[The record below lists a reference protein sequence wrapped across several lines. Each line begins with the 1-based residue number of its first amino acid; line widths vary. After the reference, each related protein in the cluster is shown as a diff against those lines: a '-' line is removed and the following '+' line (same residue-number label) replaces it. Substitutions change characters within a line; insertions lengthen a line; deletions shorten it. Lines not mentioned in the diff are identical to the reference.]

1 MPRDAPTGGL
11 AHGTCIWTPKGFSH
25 IETLRVGD
33 AVIGGDGK
41 PCRVI
46 TAFTVARQQCLMLGF
61 DRGVTIKCA
70 SKQPWLVLHPA
81 ARFPTRHSHG
91 KVEPNPRFDRWEVLE
106 TQTIFA
112 TSGTFSRPRRR
123 FLIPATEAVQMDA
136 QEVPLDPY
144 LLGVLLGDGCLRNG
158 CTFLSTSDHEIV
170 ESVAAALP
178 NGVEIRHLGRYDYG
192 LVVSG
197 GKGHG
202 QGGGFAGRG
211 NPLTN
216 LLRGLGVHGA
226 LSADKFVPERY
237 LFNLPAVRLAILQGL
252 LDTDGGIAPTQGAI
266 EFSSTSP
273 YLASA
278 IEYLVASFGGKSV
291 TSRRITRFTD
301 KYGQKKDGAESFRIR
316 IRLPQVVPFR
326 LGRKVERLVR
336 PVSTCDERVLWS
348 MEEAGTAD
356 CTAIEVDSASHT
368 FLVDKGVVAHD
379 CTIPLDRSDVPG
391 SQLVPRAMRA

>member
-11 AHGTCIWTPKGFSH
+11 ANGTCIWTPKGFSH

-33 AVIGGDGK
+33 PVIGGDGT
-41 PCRVI
+41 PCHVV
-46 TAFTVARQQCLMLGF
+46 TVSTVARQKCLMLTF

-106 TQTIFA
+106 AQAMFA

-123 FLIPATEAVQMDA
+123 FLIPATAAVQMDA
-136 QEVPLDPY
+136 QDVPIDAY

-158 CTFLSTSDHEIV
+158 VMLSTADQEIV
-170 ESVAAALP
+170 EAVATVLP
-178 NGVEIRHLGRYDYG
+178 NGVKVRRAGKYDYA
-192 LVVSG
+192 LVVAG
-197 GKGHG
+197 GQGHG
-202 QGGGFAGRG
+202 QGGGPNSLG
-211 NPLTN
+211 NPLTR
-216 LLRGLGVHGA
+216 LLRGLGVYGA
-226 LSADKFVPERY
+226 LSGDKFVPEIY
-237 LFNLPAVRLAILQGL
+237 LFNTAAVRLAVLQGL

-273 YLASA
+273 YLTSA
-278 IEYLVASFGGKSV
+278 VEYLVASFGGKSF
-291 TSRRITRFTD
+291 TTLRTTRFTD
-301 KYGQKKDGAESFRIR
+301 KNGEKKNGAESSRIR

-326 LGRKVERLVR
+326 LSRKIERLVR
-336 PVSTCDERVLWS
+336 PVSTCDERVLWL
-348 MEEAGTAD
+348 MEEAGIAD
-356 CTAIEVDSASHT
+356 CTAIEVDGASHT

-391 SQLVPRAMRA
+391 TQLVPVAMRA